1 MYHFKTF
8 SAFYIPY
15 LLFVLAFI
23 VLILTHE
30 KADLHLWLSSF
41 HTPTADTFFKYF
53 TEVGGFFPY
62 FAIAGLLFYKYRL
75 AFFLLITQ
83 FASGLVSQMIKQ
95 SWDAPRPLKYFAMNF
110 PNVKLHEVMGV
121 HLHTAHSFP
130 SGHTITAF
138 AFFLSL
144 VLFSRHRLVH
154 FLCFVA
160 ALLVGYSRIY
170 LSQHFALDVLVGSI
184 IGVAVTISWKFYYD
198 EWSVPWANGS
208 LRTLFSRKKAV

>member
-1 MYHFKTF
+1 MHHFKTY

-15 LLFVLAFI
+15 VLFVLTFGM
-23 VLILTHE
+23 LILTHE
-30 KADLHLWLSSF
+30 KADLHLLLSSF
-41 HTPTADTFFKYF
+41 HTPTRDLFFKYF
-53 TEVGGFFPY
+53 TEVGGSFPY
-62 FAIAGLLFYKYRL
+62 FVIVGLMFYRYRL
-75 AFFLLITQ
+75 ALFLLITQ

-95 SWDAPRPLKYFAMNF
+95 SWDAPRPLKYFAINY
-110 PNVKLHEVMGV
+110 PDLKLHAVAGV
-121 HLHTAHSFP
+121 ELHSSHSFP

-144 VLFSRHRLVH
+144 ALFSKRPLVH

-184 IGVAVTISWKFYYD
+184 VALAVTISWKFYYD
-198 EWSVPWANGS
+198 ELSLPWANGS
-208 LRTLFSRKKAV
+208 LRTLFLRKK